1 MLQNKII
8 KAVTGCIPVM
18 LPLPP
23 PHARTMQD
31 GPLPDIQECVQVPTW
46 SQ

>member
-8 KAVTGCIPVM
+8 KAVQGCIPVM
-18 LPLPP
+18 LPPL
-23 PHARTMQD
+23 HACTMQ
-31 GPLPDIQECVQVPTW
+31 GRLLPDIQEHVQVPTW